1 MYKVRI
7 EKQATKAL
15 EKLELGTR
23 RRIAEAIRTV
33 WPQILDHPE
42 ARR

>member
-1 MYKVRI
+1 MMHKVRI

-23 RRIAEAIRTV
+23 RRIAEAIRSLATD
-33 WPQILDHPE
+33 PQHPE
-42 ARR
+42 ARS